1 MQVNKAM
8 LNTYFHSAI
17 AAAAALYMSGN
28 TNPSDLLKAAIAAV
42 APTLLRAV
50 NPKDTAFGLKK

>member
-1 MQVNKAM
+1 MQINKAM

-17 AAAAALYMSGN
+17 AAAAALYLSGN
-28 TNPSDLLKAAIAAV
+28 TNPKDLLTAAIAAV

-50 NPKDTAFGLKK
+50 NPKDTAYGVKK